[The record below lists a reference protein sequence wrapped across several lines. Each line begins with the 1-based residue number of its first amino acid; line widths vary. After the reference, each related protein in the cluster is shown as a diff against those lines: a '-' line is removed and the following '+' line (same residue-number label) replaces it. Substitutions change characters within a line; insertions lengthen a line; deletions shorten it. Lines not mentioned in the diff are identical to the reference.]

1 MPISAQLKYNL
12 DLVCQ
17 YLTRIP
23 VPIRDFTTAPKMMII
38 RSFDVNKPGEEIQ
51 DLKGGV
57 AGGTILEGVLRV
69 GDEVEIRPGIVV
81 REKDGNFRCT
91 SIFSRIV
98 QLKAENN
105 DLLYAVPGGL
115 IGVGMQVDP
124 SLTRSDHLTGHLL
137 GHPGKLP
144 EVMIEIDISFYLLR
158 RLLGV
163 KSEGSG
169 KSGSRVQKL
178 QKGEVLMVNVGSK
191 SAGANVIALSG
202 KGDFAKIK
210 FMFPVCASI
219 GDKVALSR
227 RIQKNF
233 RLIGWGEIK
242 KN

>member
-1 MPISAQLKYNL
+1 MKYNL
-12 DLVCQ
+12 DLVCH
-17 YLTRIP
+17 YLLRIP
-23 VPIRDFTTAPKMMII
+23 VPIRDFTAAPKMMII
-38 RSFDVNKPGEEIQ
+38 RSFDVNKPGEEIMN
-51 DLKGGV
+51 LKGGV

-91 SIFSRIV
+91 SIMSKIV

-144 EVMIEIDISFYLLR
+144 DVMIEINIKFYLLR

-163 KSEGSG
+163 KSESGSG
-169 KSGSRVQKL
+169 KSASRVQKL

-191 SAGANVIALSG
+191 SAGASVIQLSS

-210 FMFPVCASI
+210 FMFPVCASV

-227 RIQKNF
+227 RI
-233 RLIGWGEIK
+233 
-242 KN
+242 